1 MKITKVCY
9 AIQVEG
15 WEVLDAATGPQ
26 LTYYTPYPC
35 TLDIISKCMDILD
48 LDDDALDAYRNVDP
62 ASTAGCFCLDLN
74 IEANAYSKVMHLLA
88 AYAQKEG
95 DQ

>member
-1 MKITKVCY
+1 MLNIKY

-35 TLDIISKCMDILD
+35 TLDIISECMDILD
-48 LDDDALDAYRNVDP
+48 LDDDALDAYR
-62 ASTAGCFCLDLN
+62 TTEGGFCLDLN
-74 IEANAYSKVMHLLA
+74 IETDAYSKVQHLLA
-88 AYAQKEG
+88 A
-95 DQ
+95 